1 MNRKELQMSTDLL
14 DELQKAIVTCAVED
28 ASRLTARIV
37 REGIDPLEALDR
49 MTLGVRQVGDGF
61 NKGELWLP
69 DLIRASEAFQAALP
83 ILMEELT
90 RSGKERKY
98 SGVVVIG
105 TVFGD
110 IHNIG
115 KDMVATLLLADGFAV
130 HDLGINVTAERFI
143 AAIKEHHAD
152 LLAMSALLS
161 ISAQEQKKVIANIER
176 EGLRDSVKVMVG
188 GGAISQE
195 FADSIGADGY
205 AATAPLATALARTL
219 LDKQIKEGKNAP
231 QGVCP

>member
-1 MNRKELQMSTDLL
+1 MSTDLL
-14 DELQKAIVTCAVED
+14 DDLQKTIVTYAAED
-28 ASRLTARIV
+28 ALKLATRIV
-37 REGIDPLEALDR
+37 KEGIDPLEALDA
-49 MTLGVRQVGDGF
+49 MTLGIRQVGDGF

-90 RSGKERKY
+90 RSGKERKN

-115 KDMVATLLLADGFAV
+115 KDMVATLLVADGFV
-130 HDLGINVTAERFI
+130 VQDLGVNVAAERFI
-143 AAIKEHHAD
+143 EAVKEYRAD

-161 ISAQEQKKVIANIER
+161 ISAPEQRKVIAALQSI
-176 EGLRDSVKVMVG
+176 GLRDTVRVMVG
-188 GGAISQE
+188 GGAITQE
-195 FADSIGADGY
+195 FADTIGADGY

-219 LDKQIKEGKNAP
+219 LDKR
-231 QGVCP
+231 

>member
-1 MNRKELQMSTDLL
+1 MSTNLL
-14 DELQKAIVTCAVED
+14 DDLQKAIVTYAAED
-28 ASRLTARIV
+28 TSRLATRIV
-37 REGIDPLEALDR
+37 DEKIDPLKALDV
-49 MTLGVRQVGDGF
+49 MTQAVRQVGDGF

-83 ILMEELT
+83 ILIEELT
-90 RSGKERKY
+90 RSGKERKS
-98 SGVVVIG
+98 SGIVVIG

-115 KDMVATLLLADGFAV
+115 KDMVATLLVADGFVV
-130 HDLGINVTAERFI
+130 HDLGVNVIAERFI

-161 ISAQEQKKVIANIER
+161 ITAPEQKKVIADLNR
-176 EGLRDSVKVMVG
+176 TGARDTVRVMVG
-188 GGAISQE
+188 GGAITRE

-219 LDKQIKEGKNAP
+219 LDHR
-231 QGVCP
+231 

>member
-1 MNRKELQMSTDLL
+1 MSVDLL
-14 DELQKAIVTCAVED
+14 DDLQKAIVTYAAED
-28 ASRLTARIV
+28 ALRLAARIV
-37 REGIDPLEALDR
+37 KEGIDPLEALDI
-49 MTLGVRQVGDGF
+49 MTLGIRQVGDGF

-90 RSGKERKY
+90 RSGKTRKN

-115 KDMVATLLLADGFAV
+115 KDMVATLLVAEGFAV
-130 HDLGINVTAERFI
+130 QDLGINVTAERFI

-161 ISAQEQKKVIANIER
+161 ITAQEQKKVIADLER
-176 EGLRDSVKVMVG
+176 AGLRDTVRVMVG

-195 FADSIGADGY
+195 FADRIGADGY

-219 LDKQIKEGKNAP
+219 LDNR
-231 QGVCP
+231 

>member
-1 MNRKELQMSTDLL
+1 MSMTLL
-14 DELQKAIVTCAVED
+14 DDLQKAIVTYAAED
-28 ASRLTARIV
+28 ASRLAARIV
-37 REGIDPLEALDR
+37 KDGIDPLEALDR
-49 MTLGVRQVGDGF
+49 MTLGIRQVGDGF

-90 RSGKERKY
+90 RSGKERKS

-115 KDMVATLLLADGFAV
+115 KDMVATLLVADGFVV
-130 HDLGINVTAERFI
+130 HDLGVNVTAERFI
-143 AAIKEHHAD
+143 AAIREYNAD

-161 ISAQEQKKVIANIER
+161 ITAAEQKKVIADLKR
-176 EGLRDSVKVMVG
+176 TGVRDTVRVMVG
-188 GGAISQE
+188 GGAITQE

-205 AATAPLATALARTL
+205 AATAPMATALARTL
-219 LDKQIKEGKNAP
+219 LDHR
-231 QGVCP
+231 

>member
-1 MNRKELQMSTDLL
+1 MSTNPL
-14 DELQKAIVTCAVED
+14 DDLQKAIVTYAAED
-28 ASRLTARIV
+28 ASMLATRIV
-37 REGIDPLEALDR
+37 KEGIDPLRALDT
-49 MTLGVRQVGDGF
+49 MTLAIRQVGDGF
-61 NKGELWLP
+61 NKGKLWLP

-83 ILMEELT
+83 KLMEELR
-90 RSGKERKY
+90 RSGKERKS

-115 KDMVATLLLADGFAV
+115 KDMVATLLMADGLVV
-130 HDLGINVTAERFI
+130 HDLGVNVTAERFI
-143 AAIKEHHAD
+143 EAVREHRAD

-161 ISAQEQKKVIANIER
+161 ISAPEQKKVIADLKNT
-176 EGLRDSVKVMVG
+176 GLRNTARVMVG
-188 GGAISQE
+188 GGAITQE

-219 LDKQIKEGKNAP
+219 LNQR
-231 QGVCP
+231 

>member
-1 MNRKELQMSTDLL
+1 MAT
-14 DELQKAIVTCAVED
+14 
-28 ASRLTARIV
+28 RIV
-37 REGIDPLEALDR
+37 KEGIDPLEALDA
-49 MTLGVRQVGDGF
+49 MTLGIRQVGDGF

-90 RSGKERKY
+90 RSGKERKN

-115 KDMVATLLLADGFAV
+115 KDMVATLLVADGFV
-130 HDLGINVTAERFI
+130 VQDLGVNVTAERFI
-143 AAIKEHHAD
+143 EAVKAHRAD
-152 LLAMSALLS
+152 LVAMSALLS
-161 ISAQEQKKVIANIER
+161 ISAPEQRKVIAALKST
-176 EGLRDSVKVMVG
+176 GLRDTVRVMVG
-188 GGAISQE
+188 GGAITQE

-205 AATAPLATALARTL
+205 AATAPLAAALARTL
-219 LDKQIKEGKNAP
+219 LDNR
-231 QGVCP
+231 

>member
-1 MNRKELQMSTDLL
+1 MSLL
-14 DELQKAIVTCAVED
+14 DDLQKAILTYASED
-28 ASRLTARIV
+28 ASRLAARIV
-37 REGIDPLEALDR
+37 KAGIDPLEALDI
-49 MTLGVRQVGDGF
+49 MTLGIRQVGDGF

-83 ILMEELT
+83 ILIEELT
-90 RSGKERKY
+90 RSGKERKS
-98 SGVVVIG
+98 SGIVVIG

-115 KDMVATLLLADGFAV
+115 KDMVATLLVADGFVV
-130 HDLGINVTAERFI
+130 HDLGVNVIAERFI

-161 ISAQEQKKVIANIER
+161 ITAPEQKKVIADLKR
-176 EGLRDSVKVMVG
+176 TGVRDTVRVMVG
-188 GGAISQE
+188 GGAITQE
-195 FADSIGADGY
+195 FADSIGAVGY

-219 LDKQIKEGKNAP
+219 LDNR
-231 QGVCP
+231 